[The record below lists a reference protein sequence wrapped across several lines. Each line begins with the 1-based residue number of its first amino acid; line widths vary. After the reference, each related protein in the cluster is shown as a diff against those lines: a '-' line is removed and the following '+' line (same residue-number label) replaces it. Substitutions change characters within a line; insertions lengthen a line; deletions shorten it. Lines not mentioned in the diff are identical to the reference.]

1 MVKVKARAI
10 LFKYMHGFL
19 YMWFMLKVRSI
30 ESVLNVDKNAMQTI
44 GIDYN
49 EGVKRF
55 SGNAAI
61 YEKFLLKFLDDTTF
75 EELDQA
81 MQNRDYGTAFSA
93 AHTLKGVTGNLSMNR
108 LYEELVAFVEML
120 RNSTDLESAIA
131 YYPKIKK
138 THLDLVSQLKSM

>member
-1 MVKVKARAI
+1 
-10 LFKYMHGFL
+10 
-19 YMWFMLKVRSI
+19 ML
-30 ESVLNVDKNAMQTI
+30 TI

-49 EGVKRF
+49 EGVRRF

-61 YEKFLLKFLDDTTF
+61 YEKFLFKFLDDMTF
-75 EELDQA
+75 EELDEA
-81 MQNRDYGTAFSA
+81 MQNHDYGTAFSA

-108 LYEELVAFVEML
+108 LYQELVAFVEML